1 MEEQEP
7 LIRKKASR
15 LRISDEH
22 RRTWSPDSPNF
33 AINSPTLSVI
43 NVNNWP
49 DNQVINKVE
58 EHGLRWK
65 YDDYTTIDWIHDTIK
80 DRIRQRKLKS
90 LSGWKNKPQK
100 LFDAAQAWLVLT
112 IVGIVSGFTA
122 SLLDFTSALLE
133 TFRHGYCG
141 SNIFSSK
148 DLCCTGK
155 VCSWVSWSDISA
167 DIPLLIYTFS
177 GLLFALIAFGIA
189 SGGPYHQI
197 QLNTIYNHGY
207 LHLEN
212 PSSNYY
218 YMYHAAGSGI
228 PEVKTILGGFVIRG
242 FLGLRTLIFKIFS
255 LIFVIAAGL
264 AMGVQGP
271 LVHIACSIGNVT
283 TRIFEKYKT
292 NDAKRREIMSAACA
306 AGVSVAFGAPIGG
319 VLFSLEET
327 SYYFPPKTMWRA
339 FFCALIAAVTLKM
352 INPLG
357 TGKLVMFQV
366 TYNADWNA
374 IELVPFF
381 LLGILGGLFGALFI
395 HATTLIARLKQKIPK
410 FTPLLQLIIIALV
423 TSLVSFP
430 FELTRQGN
438 INFVTEL
445 FSDCV
450 PGSKSSLCR
459 YNNYSDL
466 LIELL
471 YSLLIKSS
479 LMIITFGIR
488 VPGGIFIPSMAVGA
502 SIGRIVGTLFQLL
515 LNSLDSPLFGKTSIT
530 IIPGVYALV
539 GAAGALSGVTR
550 MTVSLAVIMFELTGA
565 LTYVLPLMTSIMAA
579 KWVAD
584 AFGRDSIYDHLIHE
598 KGYPY
603 LNHKRNNFTRLTLAQ
618 DLMETNVDTL
628 DTDSIYRVSDIQG
641 KLSHLD
647 MIHPSFDGGFPVV
660 KSGYVLTGYISQ
672 TDLSHA
678 LGLVDV
684 NMDYN
689 QCIVFHNLAFHNS
702 NSPAQT
708 PLIQSANPICDLSQW
723 VDKAPLTVSASASC
737 ELVIEMFVKLGIRT
751 LLVIRDGVFVGI
763 IHKKRLLSFIH
774 KTQE

>member
-1 MEEQEP
+1 MQEEQP
-7 LIRKKASR
+7 LIRKKASH

-22 RRTWSPDSPNF
+22 RQTWSPDSPNF

-49 DNQVINKVE
+49 DNQIINKAE

-80 DRIRQRKLKS
+80 DRIRQRNLKS
-90 LSGWKNKPQK
+90 LLGWKNKPLQ
-100 LFDAAQAWLVLT
+100 LYDAAQAWLVLT
-112 IVGIVSGFTA
+112 IVGILSGFTA

-133 TFRHGYCG
+133 TYRHGYCR
-141 SNIFSSK
+141 SNILSSK
-148 DLCCTGK
+148 DLCCAGEL
-155 VCSWVSWSDISA
+155 CDWVSWQDISSSVSMS
-167 DIPLLIYTFS
+167 IYVGS
-177 GLLFALIAFGIA
+177 ALLFALIAFGIA

-197 QLNTIYNHGY
+197 KLNTIFRHGY
-207 LHLEN
+207 LHLET
-212 PSSNYY
+212 PSSNHY

-242 FLGLRTLIFKIFS
+242 FLGMRTLIFKVFS
-255 LIFVIAAGL
+255 LIFVVAAGL

-292 NDAKRREIMSAACA
+292 NDAKRREVMSAACA

-339 FFCALIAAVTLKM
+339 FYCALIAAVTLKM

-366 TYNADWNA
+366 TYNTDWNA
-374 IELVPFF
+374 IELIPFF

-395 HATTLIARLKQKIPK
+395 GATTAIARLKHRLPS
-410 FTPLLQLIIIALV
+410 FTPLMQVIAIAII
-423 TSLVSFP
+423 TSCASYP
-430 FELTRQGN
+430 FELTNQGN
-438 INFVTEL
+438 INYVTEL
-445 FSDCV
+445 FSECLPD
-450 PGSKSSLCR
+450 SKSGLCR
-459 YNNYSDL
+459 HDNYLDL
-466 LIELL
+466 LLELS
-471 YSLLIKSS
+471 YSLVVKLG

-502 SIGRIVGTLFQLL
+502 SMGRIIGTLFQLL
-515 LNSLDSPLFGKTSIT
+515 LNYLPMFDKPINV
-530 IIPGVYALV
+530 IPGVYALV
-539 GAAGALSGVTR
+539 GAAAALSGVTR

-603 LNHKRNNFTRLTLAQ
+603 LNHKRNNFTKLALAQ

-628 DTDSIYRVSDIQG
+628 DTDSIYRVN
-641 KLSHLD
+641 
-647 MIHPSFDGGFPVV
+647 MVHPSFDGGFPVV
-660 KSGYVLTGYISQ
+660 KSGYVLSGYISQ

-678 LGLVDV
+678 LSLIDTTL
-684 NMDYN
+684 DYN
-689 QCIVFHNLAFHNS
+689 QCIVFHNLAFHNTATPS
-702 NSPAQT
+702 QS
-708 PLIQSANPICDLSQW
+708 PLIQSTSPICDLSHW
-723 VDKAPLTVSASASC
+723 APLAVSASASC

-751 LLVIRDGVFVGI
+751 LLVVRDGVFVGI

-774 KTQE
+774 KSQE